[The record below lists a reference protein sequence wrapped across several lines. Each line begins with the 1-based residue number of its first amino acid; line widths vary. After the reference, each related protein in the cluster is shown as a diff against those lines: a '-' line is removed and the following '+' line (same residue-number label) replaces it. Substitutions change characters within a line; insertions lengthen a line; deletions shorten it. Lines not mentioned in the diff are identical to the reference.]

1 MKNIILSSYA
11 LVSEHPF
18 NSALYELNESYPTI
32 LEMRSKNP
40 LSFIIK
46 NNKNKNEY
54 IIYLKLIPNV
64 PSSKDVLEIDELR
77 GFDFKHVVRSV
88 PELIKRV
95 RREGETYEKQMDNY
109 ISCFK

>member
-1 MKNIILSSYA
+1 MKNVILSYA

-18 NSALYELNESYPTI
+18 NSTLYELNESYPTI

-46 NNKNKNEY
+46 NNKNKNNY
-54 IIYLKLIPNV
+54 IIYLKVIPNI
-64 PSSKDVLEIDELR
+64 PGSKDILEIDELR
-77 GFDFKHVVRSV
+77 GFDFKHVVRSI

-95 RREGETYEKQMDNY
+95 CREGETYETKTTEK
-109 ISCFK
+109 S